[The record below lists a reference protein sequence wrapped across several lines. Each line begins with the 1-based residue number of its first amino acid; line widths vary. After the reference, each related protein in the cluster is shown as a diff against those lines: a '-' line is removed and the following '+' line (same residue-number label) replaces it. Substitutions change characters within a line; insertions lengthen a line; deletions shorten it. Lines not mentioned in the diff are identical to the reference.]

1 MCLFFQPETFEHL
14 FIKHTESVTFG
25 PLLLEPETISEDIS
39 VDTSWKNKDEKVQT
53 ALVPLLLTTADLEK
67 GSICI
72 NDQRNSA
79 SFSEAEST
87 KIPSEDEGRRQPSV
101 KYATLLC
108 NSKSSAIDDE
118 QGLINSSVSKCF
130 SSKNSPSRDSL
141 SNSSWE
147 IETQAFFM
155 LSDQHPNIISPQ
167 LTFSEE
173 LDKLLNLEGNFSEEN
188 NDEKSV
194 YYLGVTS
201 VKKESSS
208 VFLTDESGA
217 LCPFPAHC
225 LFADIRI
232 LQDSCSHLV
241 GNNFSLGTCGQ
252 KTLVSYMPQ
261 FQTCSIQTQKITE
274 NKMCDLT
281 V

>member
-1 MCLFFQPETFEHL
+1 M
-14 FIKHTESVTFG
+14 TFG

-39 VDTSWKNKDEKVQT
+39 VDTSWKNKGEKAPT
-53 ALVPLLLTTADLEK
+53 AMVSLLLTTTDLEK
-67 GSICI
+67 GSVCV
-72 NDQRNSA
+72 NDQCNSA
-79 SFSEAEST
+79 SLSEAACT
-87 KIPSEDEGRRQPSV
+87 TVTREDESRRQPSV

-118 QGLINSSVSKCF
+118 QELINSSG
-130 SSKNSPSRDSL
+130 SKNSLSKDSF
-141 SNSSWE
+141 SWD
-147 IETQAFFM
+147 IETQAFLM
-155 LSDQHPNIISPQ
+155 LPDQHPNIISPH
-167 LTFSEE
+167 LTFSEG
-173 LDKLLNLEGNFSEEN
+173 LDKLLDPEGNFSAEN

-201 VKKESSS
+201 IKKESAL
-208 VFLTDESGA
+208 FLTDESRV

-225 LFADIRI
+225 LFTDIRI

-241 GNNFSLGTCGQ
+241 ENNFSLETSGQ
-252 KTLVSYMPQ
+252 KTFVSYMPQ
-261 FQTCSIQTQKITE
+261 FQTCSAQTQKIME